1 MDTKQSKYPF
11 RMNGYIYSKGT
22 KAGFLRMKRQG
33 IPRPLFRIQDRLARI
48 LAARYKRLA
57 RVLIRDIKDRIKR
70 SGIVMDAALTQDN
83 EWDDSIEADFRKLQ
97 EMFEKMRADAAEE
110 GQEAAARTGMGFI
123 ADDLRREWFEEDQEE
138 LERLDVQFSG
148 PLDKIFSDE
157 QEDYLG
163 RLFSDADGFTKQ
175 ILGSFSIDKQKL
187 FNDNMDAL
195 RQLYIDNSLQR
206 IKGEEDWLK
215 RRILERITD
224 WATGKTDELTLDDLQ
239 KYAFNAGDHMA
250 RLFARDQMQRFN
262 KAVTIST
269 FEAAEVTK
277 VKWVTCG
284 DQRVRD
290 SHKELN
296 GRIFD
301 IDKIPPEKDDYNC
314 RCGLVPVEW
323 ADD

>member
-1 MDTKQSKYPF
+1 MDRQQSKYPF

-83 EWDDSIEADFRKLQ
+83 DWDDSIEADFKKLQ
-97 EMFEKMRADAAEE
+97 EMFEKMRDDAAEA
-110 GQEAAARTGMGFI
+110 GQEAASRTGMGFI
-123 ADDLRREWFEEDQEE
+123 ADDLRREWFDEDQEE

-163 RLFSDADGFTKQ
+163 RLFDDADGFTKQ
-175 ILGSFSIDKQKL
+175 ILGAFSIDKQKL
-187 FNDNMDAL
+187 FNDNMDSL
-195 RQLYIDNSLQR
+195 RKLYIDNSLQR
-206 IKGEEDWLK
+206 IKGEEDWMK
-215 RRILERITD
+215 RRVLERITD
-224 WATGKTDELTLDDLQ
+224 WATGKMDELTLDDLQ

>member
-1 MDTKQSKYPF
+1 MDKKQNKYPF

-57 RVLIRDIKDRIKR
+57 RVLLRDIKDRIKR
-70 SGIVMDAALTQDN
+70 SGIVMDSALTQDN
-83 EWDDSIEADFRKLQ
+83 EWDDSIEADFKKLR
-97 EMFEKMRADAAEE
+97 EMFEKMRDDAVEA
-110 GQEAAARTGMGFI
+110 GQKAAARTGMGFI
-123 ADDLRREWFEEDQEE
+123 ADDLRREWFDEDQEE

-163 RLFSDADGFTKQ
+163 RLFDDADGFTKQ
-175 ILGSFSIDKQKL
+175 ILGAFSIDKQKL
-187 FNDNMDAL
+187 FNDNMASL
-195 RQLYIDNSLQR
+195 RKLYIDNSLQR
-206 IKGEEDWLK
+206 IKGEEDWMK
-215 RRILERITD
+215 RRVLERITD

-284 DQRVRD
+284 DQRVRK

-301 IDKIPPEKDDYNC
+301 IDKKPPEKDDYNC

-323 ADD
+323 AE

>member
-1 MDTKQSKYPF
+1 MDRQQSKYPF

-48 LAARYKRLA
+48 LAAQYKKLA
-57 RVLIRDIKDRIKR
+57 RTLMHDIRWKIKA
-70 SGIVMDAALTQDN
+70 SGIVMDAALTQDSDWR
-83 EWDDSIEADFRKLQ
+83 ET
-97 EMFEKMRADAAEE
+97 AEE
-110 GQEAAARTGMGFI
+110 GFKKLRELLDGIRIDAEEAGKEAAARTGMGFI
-123 ADDLRREWFEEDQEE
+123 ADDLRQEWFEEDQEE
-138 LERLDVQFSG
+138 LERLDVQWSG
-148 PLDKIFSDE
+148 PLDKIFTDE

-215 RRILERITD
+215 RQILERITD

-262 KAVTIST
+262 KAVTIAT
-269 FEAAEVTK
+269 FENARVTK

-290 SHKELN
+290 SHKALN

>member
-1 MDTKQSKYPF
+1 MDRQQSKYPF

-48 LAARYKRLA
+48 LAGQYKKLA
-57 RVLIRDIKDRIKR
+57 RTLMHDIRRKIKA
-70 SGIVMDAALTQDN
+70 SGIVMDAALTQDSDWR
-83 EWDDSIEADFRKLQ
+83 ET
-97 EMFEKMRADAAEE
+97 AEE
-110 GQEAAARTGMGFI
+110 NFKKLRELLDGIRTEAEEAGKEAAARTGMGFI

-138 LERLDVQFSG
+138 LERLDVQWSG
-148 PLDKIFSDE
+148 PLDKIFLDE

-262 KAVTIST
+262 KAVTIAT
-269 FEAAEVTK
+269 FENAKVTK
-277 VKWVTCG
+277 VKWMTCG

-290 SHKELN
+290 SHKALN